1 MVNPDPFYR
10 AAERRIEWLTLAL
23 GLGGAVFAAVKW
35 GGRPAAG
42 VAAGAVLTWLNFRL
56 LQGGVGTL
64 VKVSTAQAG
73 TEHARVPFVVYV
85 KFFGGFALLLLI
97 VYVIISR
104 SLMPVAAVLGGLF
117 AVVAAVMIELLFE
130 LVTGKRGTETHT

>member
-1 MVNPDPFYR
+1 MANPDPFYG

-23 GLGGAVFAAVKW
+23 GLAGALFAAVKW
-35 GGRPAAG
+35 GGRTGAG

-73 TEHARVPFVVYV
+73 SEHARVPFSVYA
-85 KFFGGFALLLLI
+85 KFFGGFALLLLV
-97 VYVIISR
+97 VYVILSR
-104 SLMPVAAVLGGLF
+104 SLLPVAAVLGGLF